1 MFGNTKNELK
11 GKTNGITTSASSTS
25 SNSLV
30 QGTNIE
36 GSVQADKDIR
46 IDGSL
51 RGTLICKGKVIIG
64 PTGFISGDVQ
74 CENAVIEGRF
84 EGVLLVTDI
93 LHVKETARIDGDVT
107 TQKLVVQ
114 PGSVF
119 NVKCKMGTGSSPNSS
134 RKVSLDEEETVELG
148 TLGTSKAVMS

>member
-1 MFGNTKNELK
+1 MFGNTKSEPKNK
-11 GKTNGITTSASSTS
+11 ANGIITTASTTS

-36 GSVQADKDIR
+36 GNVHADKDIR
-46 IDGSL
+46 IDGTL
-51 RGTLICKGKVIIG
+51 RGTLTCKGKVIIG
-64 PTGFISGDVQ
+64 PTGNITGDIT

-84 EGVLLVTDI
+84 EGILIVNDV

-114 PGSVF
+114 PGSIF
-119 NVKCKMGTGSSPNSS
+119 NVKCKMGSTNGVSRSNSTQ
-134 RKVSLDEEETVELG
+134 EEDAIDLAALG
-148 TLGTSKAVMS
+148 KSKAAMS

>member
-1 MFGNTKNELK
+1 MFGNNKNDQK
-11 GKTNGITTSASSTS
+11 GKTNGLITSASSSS

-51 RGTLICKGKVIIG
+51 RGNLNCKGKVIIG

-93 LHVKETARIDGDVT
+93 LHVKETAKVEGDVT

-114 PGSVF
+114 PEIGRAS
-119 NVKCKMGTGSSPNSS
+119 
-134 RKVSLDEEETVELG
+134 
-148 TLGTSKAVMS
+148 

>member
-1 MFGNTKNELK
+1 MFNNTKTDQK
-11 GKTNGITTSASSTS
+11 AKTNGITTPSTSS

-30 QGTNIE
+30 LGTNIE

-51 RGTLICKGKVIIG
+51 KGNLNCKGKVIIG
-64 PTGFISGDVQ
+64 PTGFVSGDVQ

-84 EGVLLVTDI
+84 EGMIIVGDV
-93 LHVKETARIDGDVT
+93 LHVKETARVEGDVT

-114 PGSVF
+114 PGSIF
-119 NVKCKMGTGSSPNSS
+119 NVKCKMGAPSGPA
-134 RKVSLDEEETVELG
+134 RKVNLDDKEPAELNSLPKT
-148 TLGTSKAVMS
+148 KATMS

>member
-1 MFGNTKNELK
+1 MFGNSKNEQK
-11 GKTNGITTSASSTS
+11 GKTNGLITSASSS
-25 SNSLV
+25 CNSLI

-51 RGTLICKGKVIIG
+51 RGNLNCKGKVIIG
-64 PTGFISGDVQ
+64 PTGFVSGDVQ

-93 LHVKETARIDGDVT
+93 LHVKETARIEGDVT

-119 NVKCKMGTGSSPNSS
+119 NVKCKMGNSSS
-134 RKVSLDEEETVELG
+134 RKVSLDEDEVIELG
-148 TLGTSKAVMS
+148 NMNTSKATMS

>member
-1 MFGNTKNELK
+1 MFGNSKSEQK
-11 GKTNGITTSASSTS
+11 PKTNGLITSASSSS
-25 SNSLV
+25 SNSLI

-36 GSVQADKDIR
+36 GSIQADKDIR

-51 RGTLICKGKVIIG
+51 RGNLTCKGKVIIG

-84 EGVLLVTDI
+84 EGVMLVTDV
-93 LHVKETARIDGDVT
+93 LHVKETAKVEGDVA

-119 NVKCKMGTGSSPNSS
+119 NVRCKMGSSPGTA
-134 RKVSLDEEETVELG
+134 RKVSLDEDDTLEEVGLD
-148 TLGTSKAVMS
+148 SAKAAMS

>member
-1 MFGNTKNELK
+1 MFNNTKNEQK
-11 GKTNGITTSASSTS
+11 GKTNGLIASTSSSS

-36 GSVQADKDIR
+36 GNVNADKDIR

-51 RGTLICKGKVIIG
+51 SGTLICKGKVIIG
-64 PTGFISGDVQ
+64 PTGFVGGDVQ

-84 EGVLLVTDI
+84 EGVLLVTDV
-93 LHVKETARIDGDVT
+93 LHVKETARVEGDVT

-114 PGSVF
+114 PGSIF
-119 NVKCKMGTGSSPNSS
+119 NVKCKMGGTGNLSP
-134 RKVSLDEEETVELG
+134 RKVNLDEEDVIEMSGV
-148 TLGTSKAVMS
+148 GTSKAAMS

>member
-1 MFGNTKNELK
+1 MFGNSKNDQK
-11 GKTNGITTSASSTS
+11 SKANGLITSASSSS
-25 SNSLV
+25 SNSLI

-36 GSVQADKDIR
+36 GTIQADKDIR

-51 RGTLICKGKVIIG
+51 RGNLNCKGKVIIG
-64 PTGFISGDVQ
+64 PTGFISGEVQ

-93 LHVKETARIDGDVT
+93 LHVKETAKVEGDVT

-119 NVKCKMGTGSSPNSS
+119 NVKCKMGSQSMSS
-134 RKVSLDEEETVELG
+134 RKVSLDEDESVEMN
-148 TLGTSKAVMS
+148 TIGTSKAAMS